1 VPRDIGVV
9 EKGAS
14 EAVGFVHG
22 KLRVGEAMSP
32 PLIRAVKSERDAD
45 AENAKNA
52 KAVDFLDAPPG
63 TSCPVIVAVSGADF
77 VLLVTEP
84 TPFGLND
91 LGLALEMV
99 AELRLPHAVVV
110 NRHEEDN
117 EDART
122 FCRERGVEILAEI
135 PDDRRVAEAYS
146 RGEMAVNAVP
156 GFERMFLSLW
166 DALRRSVEEN
176 GQVRK

>member
-9 EKGAS
+9 EKGSS
-14 EAVGFVHG
+14 ETVGFVHG

-32 PLIRAVKSERDAD
+32 PLIRAVKGELDG
-45 AENAKNA
+45 KNGRT
-52 KAVDFLDAPPG
+52 VNFLDAPPG

-110 NRHEEDN
+110 NRHEEGN